1 MSLTLDAPQDA
12 ALSAVSRPAPRPVG
26 APLIRWVLTRLG
38 NSRWTVPLAL
48 VLAWELGSRVG
59 LVPSRVLA
67 APSAVLATFW
77 TLLASGELVS
87 NLLVSLVRVA
97 TGLGIGV
104 GVGTVL
110 AVLAGLFRRGETLVD
125 PLMQMLRTL
134 PFLALVPLFI
144 VWFGIG
150 EVPKV
155 ALIALGAAFPT
166 YLTLFSGIRAIEAKL
181 VEAGRSFGLSRLELI
196 TNVVLPGA
204 APSFL
209 VGLRYAL
216 GHAWLSLVV
225 AEQINASAGLGYL
238 INNARDFMRTDIIV
252 VCLGVYA
259 VLGLGTDFLVRLL
272 ERRLL
277 AWRPTF
283 LER

>member
-1 MSLTLDAPQDA
+1 MSLTLDANTGSLPA
-12 ALSAVSRPAPRPVG
+12 AAPPAT
-26 APLIRWVLTRLG
+26 PLVWRALGRIG
-38 NSRWTVPLAL
+38 NSRWTVPLVL
-48 VLAWELGSRVG
+48 LLAWEAGSRLG
-59 LVPSRVLA
+59 LIPARVLA
-67 APSAVLATFW
+67 APSAVAGTFW
-77 TLLASGELVS
+77 SLLVSGELVS
-87 NLLVSLVRVA
+87 NLLVSLARVA
-97 TGLGIGV
+97 IGLGIGV
-104 GVGTVL
+104 AVGTVL
-110 AVLAGLFRRGETLVD
+110 AVVSGLFRRGETLVD